1 MLKSKTEYFFSFIPR
16 DYALHVTLI
25 LILIDLAKSLYDG
38 FKIFNIF
45 ERDDK
50 MRKAELIDFVIY
62 VILNLPLIFAPYP
75 FIKTIF
81 LKA

>member
-1 MLKSKTEYFFSFIPR
+1 MLKSKTEYFCSCVPR
-16 DYALHVTLI
+16 DYSLHVTLF

-62 VILNLPLIFAPYP
+62 IILNLPLIFAPYP
-75 FIKTIF
+75 FI
-81 LKA
+81 